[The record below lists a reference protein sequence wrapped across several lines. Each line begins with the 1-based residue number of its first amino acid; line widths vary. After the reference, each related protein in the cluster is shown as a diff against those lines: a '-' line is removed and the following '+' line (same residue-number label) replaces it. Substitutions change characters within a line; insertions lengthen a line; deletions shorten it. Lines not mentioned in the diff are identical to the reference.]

1 MEEAVATAVVLES
14 PSEIVPAPD
23 LVDRFVL
30 DQLLEGL
37 GRGLPVDRPQL
48 EESPV
53 EPRRQQIGEVAFG
66 GGDGVVAQ
74 AEGVGPHREQRV
86 NAVVGQV
93 DRTEEVEAGSLRR
106 CPEVVSGCGVGVAS
120 VRVDRGGHGGGVG
133 GERSD
138 EKVEERP
145 FCLVV
150 AGSGEV
156 CVATHDQFGEAAR
169 GGFIA
174 KAGEGPTRL
183 LENDQFGVGGRGHVG
198 SVGES

>member
-1 MEEAVATAVVLES
+1 M
-14 PSEIVPAPD
+14 D
-23 LVDRFVL
+23 
-30 DQLLEGL
+30 
-37 GRGLPVDRPQL
+37 
-48 EESPV
+48 
-53 EPRRQQIGEVAFG
+53 
-66 GGDGVVAQ
+66 
-74 AEGVGPHREQRV
+74 
-86 NAVVGQV
+86 AVVGQV
-93 DRTEEVEAGSLRR
+93 DRTEEVEPGSLRR
-106 CPEVVSGCGVGVAS
+106 CPEVVSGCGVGVPS
-120 VRVDRGGHGGGVG
+120 VRIDCGGHGGGVG

-156 CVATHDQFGEAAR
+156 CVATHDQFGETAR

-183 LENDQFGVGGRGHVG
+183 LENDQLGVGGRGHVG

>member
-14 PSEIVPAPD
+14 PSEIVPPPD

-37 GRGLPVDRPQL
+37 GRCLPVDRPQL

-106 CPEVVSGCGVGVAS
+106 CPEVVSGCGVGGAS